1 MLRTLLIMLIITFL
15 PAIPMEGKKRT
26 ANTVKQEKR
35 EVNRRIEQTRGK
47 IKSNLEQTRRQL
59 AQYESLGAEISM
71 ADRSIATLSHKVDS
85 VTTREKALADSVELS
100 RKRVETL
107 KESYAESLRS
117 IRRQRQLSSATTFI
131 FSSRSFSE
139 ARKRMRYLR
148 ELGNWQT
155 EKATDLHKAVKILEV
170 RQAELDS
177 MRRTLAASLSELKIQ
192 KSKLVKARNESDALV
207 SQLRKQGRQLNQAL
221 SEQQARTKRLDD
233 ELNRIIEEEARA
245 AAEAE
250 KQRRLAAE
258 KAAKA
263 EEAAQKARD
272 AQTAQ
277 ANQNKPTDGKVKS
290 STKDKGG
297 KQTPAKT
304 PPSTTKPS
312 PATTAPQK
320 QPKEIANVPAT
331 PQKPAAKTFE
341 QAKGRLPMPVSGP
354 AVIVS
359 DFGRHTH
366 EAFSKVEVQNNG
378 IDIETSPG
386 ASAVAVYPGTVS
398 MVIVMDGFHNVVLV
412 RHGEYLTVYA
422 GITDLAVHK
431 GQQVTAGQ
439 PLGRIYS
446 DPADGNRT
454 RLHFEVR
461 REKEKLNPSLWLR

>member
-1 MLRTLLIMLIITFL
+1 MLRDLLILLIITLL
-15 PAIPMEGKKRT
+15 PVLPLEGKKRT

-59 AQYESLGAEISM
+59 AQFESLGAEISM
-71 ADRSIATLSHKVDS
+71 ADKSITALSHKVDS
-85 VTTREKALADSVELS
+85 VTAREKALADTVELS
-100 RKRVETL
+100 RKRVDAL
-107 KESYAESLRS
+107 KASYAESLRS

-139 ARKRMRYLR
+139 ARRRMRYLR
-148 ELGNWQT
+148 ELSNWQT
-155 EKATDLHKAVKILEV
+155 EKATDLHEAIKILEV
-170 RQAELDS
+170 RQNELDS

-192 KSKLVKARNESDALV
+192 KGKLVKARSESDALV
-207 SQLRKQGRQLNQAL
+207 GKLRRQGRQLNQAL
-221 SEQQARTKRLDD
+221 NEQQARNKRLDD

-250 KQRRLAAE
+250 RQRRIAAE

-263 EEAAQKARD
+263 AEAAEAAKK
-272 AQTAQ
+272 AQTV
-277 ANQNKPTDGKVKS
+277 QNNKKQTGNSASPK
-290 STKDKGG
+290 KGG
-297 KQTPAKT
+297 EKNNKTTAT
-304 PPSTTKPS
+304 PPTIPETKAAAS
-312 PATTAPQK
+312 EQK
-320 QPKEIANVPAT
+320 QQKEIANVPGT
-331 PQKPAAKTFE
+331 PRKPAAKTFE
-341 QAKGRLPMPVSGP
+341 QAKGRLPMPVTGP

-359 DFGRHTH
+359 DFGRHAH
-366 EAFSKVEVQNNG
+366 KEFSKVEVQNNG

-439 PLGRIYS
+439 ALGRIYS

>member
-1 MLRTLLIMLIITFL
+1 MFRKLLILLIVALL
-15 PAIPMEGKKRT
+15 PSLSAEAQKRS
-26 ANTVKQEKR
+26 ANTVKKEKQE
-35 EVNRRIEQTRGK
+35 VARRIEQTRGK
-47 IKSNLEQTRRQL
+47 IKTNLEETRRQL
-59 AQYESLGAEISM
+59 AQYESLGAEIAI
-71 ADRSIATLSHKVDS
+71 ADKNIKSLSQKVDS
-85 VTTREKALADSVELS
+85 VTVREKALADTVETS
-100 RKRVETL
+100 RKRVEAL
-107 KESYAESLRS
+107 KASYAESLRS

-131 FSSRSFSE
+131 FSSRSFTE

-155 EKATDLHKAVKILEV
+155 EKASDLHKELKLLEV

-177 MRRTLAASLSELKIQ
+177 MRRTLAASLAELKSQ
-192 KSKLVKARNESDALV
+192 KAKLVKTRSQSDALV
-207 SQLRKQGRQLNQAL
+207 SKLRKQGNQLKQAL

-233 ELNRIIEEEARA
+233 ELNRIIEAEAKA

-250 KQRRLAAE
+250 RQRRIAEEKAKAAE
-258 KAAKA
+258 AAEAARKA
-263 EEAAQKARD
+263 ELAQK
-272 AQTAQ
+272 
-277 ANQNKPTDGKVKS
+277 NK
-290 STKDKGG
+290 KDKNPQG
-297 KQTPAKT
+297 KQEKQNTPTEKT
-304 PPSTTKPS
+304 RKDVQQKP
-312 PATTAPQK
+312 AAPKPQ
-320 QPKEIANVPAT
+320 KEIANVPAT
-331 PQKPAAKTFE
+331 PRKPAAATFE
-341 QAKGRLPMPVSGP
+341 KAKGRLPMPVSGP

-366 EAFSKVEVQNNG
+366 QEFSKVEVQNNG

-386 ASAVAVYPGTVS
+386 ASALAVYPGTVS

-431 GQQVTAGQ
+431 GEQVSAGQ

>member
-1 MLRTLLIMLIITFL
+1 MFRNFLILLIVALLPSL
-15 PAIPMEGKKRT
+15 PAEAKKRS
-26 ANTVKQEKR
+26 ANTVKKEKR
-35 EVNRRIEQTRGK
+35 EVARRIEQTRGK
-47 IKSNLEQTRRQL
+47 IKTNLEETRRQL
-59 AQYESLGAEISM
+59 AQYESLGAEI
-71 ADRSIATLSHKVDS
+71 AITDKNIKLLSQKVDS
-85 VTTREKALADSVELS
+85 VTVREKALADTVETS
-100 RKRVETL
+100 RKRVEAL
-107 KESYAESLRS
+107 KASYAESLRS

-131 FSSRSFSE
+131 FSSRSFTE

-155 EKATDLHKAVKILEV
+155 EKASDLHKEVKLLEE
-170 RQAELDS
+170 RQTELDS
-177 MRRTLAASLSELKIQ
+177 MRRTLSASLAELKSQ
-192 KSKLVKARNESDALV
+192 KAKLVKTRTQSDALV
-207 SQLRKQGRQLNQAL
+207 SKLRKQGNQLKQAL

-233 ELNRIIEEEARA
+233 ELNRIIEAEAKA

-250 KQRRLAAE
+250 RQRRIAEEKAKAAE
-258 KAAKA
+258 AAEAARKA
-263 EEAAQKARD
+263 EVAQKNKKAKTPQRKQHKQNTTAQKTMNDVQKKPAAQK
-272 AQTAQ
+272 
-277 ANQNKPTDGKVKS
+277 
-290 STKDKGG
+290 
-297 KQTPAKT
+297 
-304 PPSTTKPS
+304 
-312 PATTAPQK
+312 PQ
-320 QPKEIANVPAT
+320 KEIANVPAT
-331 PQKPAAKTFE
+331 PRKPAAATFE

-366 EAFSKVEVQNNG
+366 QEFTKVEVQNNG

-386 ASAVAVYPGTVS
+386 ASALAVYPGTVS

-431 GQQVTAGQ
+431 GEQVSAGQ
-439 PLGRIYS
+439 PLGKIYS